1 MIGVVIFLPGP
12 HTNKNYVGQTSG
24 SDERMLARVAH
35 LLPLELKTLLERLP
49 ESMQEQLEEI
59 RIREGRPLEIGFRG
73 QSRFMMMDGSLR
85 QAADGAYKPSAD
97 TCRKLLERIT
107 NYSLYAMEE
116 ELRRGFITVS
126 GGHRIGLAGRTI
138 LDGGVVRGIRDIGA
152 FNIRV
157 AREVIGA
164 SAHLLPKLIDRTRK
178 TLHSTLILAP
188 PQQGKTTLI
197 RDIARSV
204 SYGLWPS
211 LESSSWQGR
220 KVGIVDERSEI
231 AACVRGI
238 PTFDVG
244 PRTDVMDACP
254 KAEGMMMLVRSMSPE
269 VLIADEIGRPED
281 AEAIREAS
289 HAGISIVATAHAYD
303 LQDARGRPVLQK
315 LLDEG
320 AFKYVVELRRTEQGI
335 MHRVVPAESVIGRTS
350 SREAAALQRLASES
364 VHALAGR
371 HRADDP

>member
-1 MIGVVIFLPGP
+1 
-12 HTNKNYVGQTSG
+12 
-24 SDERMLARVAH
+24 MLARVAH

-211 LESSSWQGR
+211 LESSGWQGR

-350 SREAAALQRLASES
+350 SREASALQRLASES